1 MDGKD
6 RLLTCITTV
15 VTYSEQ
21 LSASSLETH
30 GGVAYP
36 TAETISGLKPSSWT
50 DILRSMIA
58 SNEAVAP
65 PRE

>member
-1 MDGKD
+1 MD

-21 LSASSLETH
+21 LSASFLETH

-36 TAETISGLKPSSWT
+36 TADTISGLKPSSRA
-50 DILRSMIA
+50 DIFRSMIA